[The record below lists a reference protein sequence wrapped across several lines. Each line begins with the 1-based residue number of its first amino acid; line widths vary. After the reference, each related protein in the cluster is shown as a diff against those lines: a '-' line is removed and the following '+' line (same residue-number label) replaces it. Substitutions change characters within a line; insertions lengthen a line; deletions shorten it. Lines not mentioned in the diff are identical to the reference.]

1 MSKEGYAIK
10 RSYGLMYTHQIPSRK
25 LSGAVLTLALA
36 VILFLTILI
45 AGCGTS
51 SSATAGSPTST
62 ATPTSCISTAS
73 GTLQSFNATTLFITN
88 LQGKQVQ
95 ATYTTKTLFA
105 RQATETKA
113 ALQEGGRV
121 TVRVTQNADNSYSA
135 LQIMVTNGNIAG
147 NTPFGRS
154 RSQAGAGGVRP
165 CSTNRRFNGT
175 PGARAGQGAGAGQGT
190 GTSAQSRQTINGTL
204 GQLNGNTLVVTDA
217 SGADYTIGLTST
229 TRIIG
234 ESVISAADLRNGES
248 VTVVGSSNS
257 QGVISASSVLIGLN
271 LSNRSINNGQ

>member
-1 MSKEGYAIK
+1 
-10 RSYGLMYTHQIPSRK
+10 MYTHQIPSRK
-25 LSGAVLTLALA
+25 LSGAVLTLALS

-88 LQGKQVQ
+88 LQGRQIQ
-95 ATYTTKTLFA
+95 DTYTTKTLFA
-105 RQATETKA
+105 HQATETKA

-175 PGARAGQGAGAGQGT
+175 PGARAGQGT
-190 GTSAQSRQTINGTL
+190 GRGAQSRQTINGTL

-234 ESVISAADLRNGES
+234 DNVVLPPDPRNGHPLPLL
-248 VTVVGSSNS
+248 
-257 QGVISASSVLIGLN
+257 ASSTLPRRL
-271 LSNRSINNGQ
+271 

>member
-1 MSKEGYAIK
+1 
-10 RSYGLMYTHQIPSRK
+10 MYTHQIPSRK

-51 SSATAGSPTST
+51 SSATASSSTST

-88 LQGKQVQ
+88 LQRKQVQ

-175 PGARAGQGAGAGQGT
+175 PGAGAGQGT
-190 GTSAQSRQTINGTL
+190 GTGAQSRQTINGTL

-234 ESVISAADLRNGES
+234 ENVVSAADLRSGES

-257 QGVISASSVLIGLN
+257 QGVISASSVLIGSN

>member
-1 MSKEGYAIK
+1 
-10 RSYGLMYTHQIPSRK
+10 MYTHQIPSRM
-25 LSGAVLTLALA
+25 LSGAVLALALA
-36 VILFLTILI
+36 VILFLTVLI

-51 SSATAGSPTST
+51 SSATASSPTST

-95 ATYTTKTLFA
+95 ATYTTKTLFV

-154 RSQAGAGGVRP
+154 RSQAGGVRP

-175 PGARAGQGAGAGQGT
+175 PGAGAGQGAGT
-190 GTSAQSRQTINGTL
+190 GAQSRQTINGTL

-234 ESVISAADLRNGES
+234 ENVVSAANLRNGES

>member
-10 RSYGLMYTHQIPSRK
+10 RSYDPMYTHQIPSRM
-25 LSGAVLTLALA
+25 LTGAVFALALA
-36 VILFLTILI
+36 VLLFLTVLI
-45 AGCGTS
+45 VGCGTS
-51 SSATAGSPTST
+51 SSATASSPTSA

-95 ATYTTKTLFA
+95 ATYTTKTLFV

-154 RSQAGAGGVRP
+154 RSQAGGVRP
-165 CSTNRRFNGT
+165 CSTNRRLNGT
-175 PGARAGQGAGAGQGT
+175 PGAGIGQGAGAG
-190 GTSAQSRQTINGTL
+190 QSRQTINGTL

-217 SGADYTIGLTST
+217 SGADYTIGLTPT

-234 ESVISAADLRNGES
+234 ENVVSAANLRNGES
-248 VTVVGSSNS
+248 VTVVGSPNS

-271 LSNRSINNGQ
+271 LSNRRINNGQ

>member
-51 SSATAGSPTST
+51 SSATASSSTST

-121 TVRVTQNADNSYSA
+121 TVRVMQNADNSYSA

-175 PGARAGQGAGAGQGT
+175 PGARAGQGTGT
-190 GTSAQSRQTINGTL
+190 GAQSRQTINGTL

-234 ESVISAADLRNGES
+234 ENVVSAADLGSGES

-257 QGVISASSVLIGLN
+257 QGVISASSVLIGSN